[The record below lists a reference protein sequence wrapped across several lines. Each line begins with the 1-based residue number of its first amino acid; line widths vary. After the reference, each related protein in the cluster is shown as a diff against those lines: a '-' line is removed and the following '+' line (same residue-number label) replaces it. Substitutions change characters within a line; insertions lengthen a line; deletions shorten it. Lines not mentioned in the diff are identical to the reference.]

1 MAENLFAGQDVT
13 VSDVY
18 RKHFDTYVQRR
29 EGKSARPEHQ
39 PFDRNVDF
47 WFAAICVAV
56 RKGIKPS
63 APAGKTY
70 KAAEGV
76 ALGSPEWRPAA
87 LTLLAIAE
95 NGDASVVDRP
105 GEMMRIANAY
115 AHVGFPEL
123 LEILEGRG
131 GDTALDHLSE
141 AIETMLAT

>member
-1 MAENLFAGQDVT
+1 MAENPFAGQDVT
-13 VSDVY
+13 VSDNY
-18 RKHFDTYVQRR
+18 RTHFETYVQRR
-29 EGKSARPEHQ
+29 EGKGARPEHQ

-56 RKGIKPS
+56 RNGIKPS
-63 APAGKTY
+63 PPTGKTY

-76 ALGSPEWRPAA
+76 ALGSPEWRPTA

-95 NGDASVVDRP
+95 NGDASIVDRP

-123 LEILEGRG
+123 LEILESRG

-141 AIETMLAT
+141 AIEAMLTK

>member
-1 MAENLFAGQDVT
+1 MADNPFAGQDVI
-13 VSDVY
+13 VSDDY
-18 RKHFDTYVQRR
+18 RTHFDAYVQRR
-29 EGKSARPEHQ
+29 EGKGARPEHQ

-76 ALGSPEWRPAA
+76 ALGSPEWRPTA

-95 NGDASVVDRP
+95 KDDASVVDRP
-105 GEMMRIANAY
+105 GEMMRIANSY

-123 LEILEGRG
+123 LEILESRG

-141 AIETMLAT
+141 AIETMLAA